1 MNVFEFNRVVE
12 IIKEKSERG
21 EISDEALAD
30 TLASIEVQR
39 NEKIDNVA
47 GWIEQNQM
55 NANYYS
61 EKAKKYEAEAK
72 KYKNKNNYLMEFL
85 TQAIDDSGQKEIRTK
100 NHILKPR
107 NYKDSVIVEATE
119 KLPIDYIVCSEVV
132 KPNKKLIYEDLKKG
146 KSIRGAHLKSN
157 RKTVIK

>member
-1 MNVFEFNRVVE
+1 MLLKTV
-12 IIKEKSERG
+12 KEKDLDPET
-21 EISDEALAD
+21 LKD
-30 TLASIEVQR
+30 TLESLELPR
-39 NEKIDNVA
+39 NEKLDNVA
-47 GWIEQNQM
+47 TWIEENNMKLQWLKEKKRRLSDVETSIKNQ
-55 NANYYS
+55 S
-61 EKAKKYEAEAK
+61 ER
-72 KYKNKNNYLMEFL
+72 LQEFL
-85 TQAIDDSGQKEIRTK
+85 TQAIDDSGQKEIQTE

>member
-1 MNVFEFNRVVE
+1 MNVFELNNAIKTV
-12 IIKEKSERG
+12 KEKDLDPET
-21 EISDEALAD
+21 LKD
-30 TLASIEVQR
+30 TLESLELPR
-39 NEKIDNVA
+39 NEKLDNVA
-47 GWIEQNQM
+47 TWIEENNMKLQWLKEKKHQLSDVETSIKNQNERLQ
-55 NANYYS
+55 
-61 EKAKKYEAEAK
+61 
-72 KYKNKNNYLMEFL
+72 EFL
-85 TQAIDDSGQKEIRTK
+85 TQAIDDSGQKEIQTE

-146 KSIRGAHLKSN
+146 KQIKGAHLKSN

>member
-1 MNVFEFNRVVE
+1 MNVFELNNAIKTV
-12 IIKEKSERG
+12 KEKNLDPET
-21 EISDEALAD
+21 LKD
-30 TLASIEVQR
+30 TLESLELPR
-39 NEKIDNVA
+39 NEKLDNVA
-47 GWIEQNQM
+47 TWIEENNMKLQWLKEKKRQLSDVETSIKNQNERLQ
-55 NANYYS
+55 
-61 EKAKKYEAEAK
+61 
-72 KYKNKNNYLMEFL
+72 EFL
-85 TQAIDDSGQKEIRTK
+85 TQAIDQSGQKEIQTK

-146 KSIRGAHLKSN
+146 KQIKGAHLKSN

>member
-1 MNVFEFNRVVE
+1 MNVFELNNAIKTV
-12 IIKEKSERG
+12 KEKDLDPET
-21 EISDEALAD
+21 LKD
-30 TLASIEVQR
+30 TLESLELPR
-39 NEKIDNVA
+39 NEKLDNVA
-47 GWIEQNQM
+47 TWIEENNMKLQWLKEKKRKLSDVETSIKNQNERLQ
-55 NANYYS
+55 
-61 EKAKKYEAEAK
+61 
-72 KYKNKNNYLMEFL
+72 EFL
-85 TQAIDDSGQKEIRTK
+85 TQAIDDSGQKEIQTE
-100 NHILKPR
+100 NHILKTR

>member
-1 MNVFEFNRVVE
+1 MNVFELNNA
-12 IIKEKSERG
+12 IKTIKEKNLDPET
-21 EISDEALAD
+21 LKD
-30 TLASIEVQR
+30 TLESLELPR
-39 NEKIDNVA
+39 NEKLDNVA
-47 GWIEQNQM
+47 TWIEENNMKLQWLKEKKHQLSDVETSIKNQNERLQ
-55 NANYYS
+55 
-61 EKAKKYEAEAK
+61 
-72 KYKNKNNYLMEFL
+72 EFL
-85 TQAIDDSGQKEIRTK
+85 TKAIDDSGQKEIQTE

-157 RKTVIK
+157 RETVIK

>member
-1 MNVFEFNRVVE
+1 MNVFELNNA
-12 IIKEKSERG
+12 IKQVQEKDLDPET
-21 EISDEALAD
+21 LAD
-30 TLASIEVQR
+30 TLESLELPR
-39 NEKIDNVA
+39 NEKLDNVA
-47 GWIEQNQM
+47 TWIEENNMKLQWLKEKKRQLSDVETSIKNQ
-55 NANYYS
+55 S
-61 EKAKKYEAEAK
+61 ER
-72 KYKNKNNYLMEFL
+72 LQEFL
-85 TQAIDDSGQKEIRTK
+85 TQAIDDSGQKEIQTE

-146 KSIRGAHLKSN
+146 KQIKGAHLKRN

>member
-1 MNVFEFNRVVE
+1 MNVFELNAT
-12 IIKEKSERG
+12 IKAVQEKDLDSET
-21 EISDEALAD
+21 LKD
-30 TLASIEVQR
+30 TLESLELPR
-39 NEKIDNVA
+39 NEKLDNVA
-47 GWIEQNQM
+47 TWIEQNQM

-85 TQAIDDSGQKEIRTK
+85 TQAIDDSSQKEIRTK

-107 NYKDSVIVEATE
+107 NYKDSVIVEETK
-119 KLPIDYIVCSEVV
+119 KLPIDYVIRTEAIR
-132 KPNKKLIYEDLKKG
+132 PDKKKIYEDLKAG
-146 KSIRGAHLKSN
+146 KSISGAHLKPN

>member
-1 MNVFEFNRVVE
+1 MNVFELNNAIKTV
-12 IIKEKSERG
+12 KEKDLDPET
-21 EISDEALAD
+21 LKD
-30 TLASIEVQR
+30 TLESLELPR
-39 NEKIDNVA
+39 NEKLDNVA
-47 GWIEQNQM
+47 TWIEENNMKLQWLKEKKHQLSDVETSIKNQNERLQ
-55 NANYYS
+55 
-61 EKAKKYEAEAK
+61 
-72 KYKNKNNYLMEFL
+72 EFL

-146 KSIRGAHLKSN
+146 KSIRGAHLKPN

>member
-1 MNVFEFNRVVE
+1 MNVFELNNAIKTV
-12 IIKEKSERG
+12 KEKNLDPET
-21 EISDEALAD
+21 LKD
-30 TLASIEVQR
+30 TLESLELPR
-39 NEKIDNVA
+39 NEKLDNVA
-47 GWIEQNQM
+47 TWIEENQM
-55 NANYYS
+55 KLNWLKDKKRQLS
-61 EKAKKYEAEAK
+61 EVETSI
-72 KYKNKNNYLMEFL
+72 KNQNERLQEFL
-85 TQAIDDSGQKEIRTK
+85 TQAIDDSGQKEIQTE

-146 KSIRGAHLKSN
+146 KQIKGAHLKSN